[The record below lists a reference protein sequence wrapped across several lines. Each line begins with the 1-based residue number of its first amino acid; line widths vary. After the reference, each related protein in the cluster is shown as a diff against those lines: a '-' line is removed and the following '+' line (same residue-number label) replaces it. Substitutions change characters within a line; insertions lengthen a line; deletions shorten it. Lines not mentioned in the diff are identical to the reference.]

1 MKKTKTRNTNI
12 NIIKNIKK
20 IAKKFRW
27 RNYYFLLIS
36 LVSLI
41 VFILFFYITFYEKNY
56 PNTYI
61 AGVNV
66 SKLDKKETEN
76 LLSQK
81 FRAPDYLILSY
92 QDKKYQLN
100 LDEIGF
106 SYNFK
111 STEDEAY
118 SAFRDEN
125 PLINILHPLYSL
137 LLSSRKDIPLAF
149 NINIGA
155 FMQIIEDIEE
165 NTTEKPVYPSVTYKN
180 QQIIIE
186 RGKPGK
192 SIDKEKV
199 FETLKENLS
208 KGDFRTIPIN
218 TIIDDPTLTQEE
230 EKILRDRV
238 IKLLDKKL
246 VLKIEDEEFEYTQND
261 ILKLLGVKGG
271 YDNKAIEKLSEDVA
285 ELVDRKPQNP
295 VFNME
300 NGKVHEFKPLT
311 FGVKTDRKNLEIKI
325 TEALN
330 KLETEDRKSINIDI
344 PHSKTPPEYETKDIN
359 NLGIKE
365 LLGRGKSSFR
375 HSISSRIH
383 NIILASSKFNG
394 VLIKPGETFSFN
406 QTLGDVSSKTGYQQ
420 AYIIKDGATI
430 LGDGGGVC
438 QVSTTL
444 FRAILNAGL
453 PIIERQPHAYRVGYY
468 EQDSPPGLDATVY
481 SPHPDLR
488 FKNDTPGH
496 LLIQTKA
503 DAKNKTL
510 VFEIYGTSDG
520 RIAKTTKPIITGT
533 TPPPEDL
540 YIDDPTMPAGQ
551 IKQIDWKAWGAKV
564 RFTYTVTRDG
574 NIIYE
579 KVFYSNYRPWQAK
592 FLRGTGPAQ

>member
-1 MKKTKTRNTNI
+1 MFMKK
-12 NIIKNIKK
+12 IKIKK
-20 IAKKFRW
+20 FIKKFRW
-27 RNYYFLLIS
+27 KSYYFLFIS
-36 LVSLI
+36 LAILTA
-41 VFILFFYITFYEKNY
+41 FMLFFHITFYEKNY

-66 SKLDKKETEN
+66 SKLDKEETEN
-76 LLSQK
+76 FLSQK
-81 FRAPDYLILSY
+81 FKAPDYLILSY

-111 STEDEAY
+111 LTEDQAY
-118 SAFRDEN
+118 SAFRNEN
-125 PLINILHPLYSL
+125 PLINIYYPLYSL
-137 LLSSRKDIPLAF
+137 LLSSKKDILLSF
-149 NINIGA
+149 DIDINA
-155 FMQIIEDIEE
+155 SMQVIEDIEE
-165 NTTEKPVYPSVTYKN
+165 NIIEKPVYPSVIYKN
-180 QQIIIE
+180 QEIIIE
-186 RGKPGK
+186 KGKPGK
-192 SIDKEKV
+192 SIDKEKL

-208 KGDFRTIPIN
+208 KGNFHPISIN
-218 TIIDDPTLTQEE
+218 LKIDNPTLTQEE
-230 EKILRDRV
+230 EKFLRKRV
-238 IKLLDKKL
+238 KNLLDKKL
-246 VLKIEDEEFEYTQND
+246 IFKTKDGIFEYTQNS
-261 ILKLLGVKGG
+261 IFKLLGPKGG
-271 YDNKAIEKLSEDVA
+271 YNNRAIEELSENIA
-285 ELVDRKPQNP
+285 KLIDRDPQNP
-295 VFNME
+295 IFNIE
-300 NGKVHEFKPLT
+300 NGKVHEFKPSLP
-311 FGVKTDRKNLEIKI
+311 GIKTDKKSLETKTI
-325 TEALN
+325 EALK
-330 KLETEDRKSINIDI
+330 KLEEEEEKTISIDI
-344 PHSKTPPEYETKDIN
+344 PHSEVPPEYETKDIN

-365 LLGRGKSSFR
+365 LLGKGKSTFY

-383 NIILASSKFNG
+383 NIVLASSKFNG

-406 QTLGDVSSKTGYQQ
+406 QALGDVSSETGYQQ
-420 AYIIKDGATI
+420 AYIIKEGATI

-438 QVSTTL
+438 QVSTTF

-453 PIIERQPHAYRVGYY
+453 PITERQAHVYRVGYY

-496 LLIQTKA
+496 LLIQTKTNTR
-503 DAKNKTL
+503 NKTL
-510 VFEIYGTSDG
+510 VFEIYGTNDG
-520 RIAKTTKPIITGT
+520 RIAKTTKPIITST

-564 RFTYTVTRDG
+564 RFTYTITKNG